1 MIIILP
7 VGALTGFN
15 CVSPVLLHC
24 NVLMVSVS
32 NLNQSAE
39 RFERRASQA
48 GQDYEQGVSEVSD
61 SEQQQAT
68 LDAADA
74 WVDGVQESIAN
85 GTFQQGVNNPT
96 DSWQSRALEVGR
108 NRFTQGVQGAGDAW
122 QSGFQ
127 PAADALESL
136 NLEPRGAAGSE
147 ANRSRMNAVFDTLS
161 ELDI

>member
-85 GTFQQGVNNPT
+85 GTFQQGVQNPT
-96 DSWQSRALEVGR
+96 DSWQNRALEVGR
-108 NRFTQGVQGAGDAW
+108 NRFTQGVQGAGTAW
-122 QSGFQ
+122 RENFQ
-127 PAADALESL
+127 PVADELEAL